1 MGGNSLEA
9 EVSRVS
15 AQQVAAGLDAAGHQA
30 TLLELDRNAPVRL
43 AELRPDAVFPALHG
57 PPGEDGGVQG
67 LLDILE
73 LPYVGGGVQASALAM
88 DKASAKDLFRRIG
101 LPVAEDLVLLP
112 DTPIK
117 EGVARIRAV
126 LGERVVIKPSGQGSA
141 IGVSRLPD
149 SNQIDSCLGEALR
162 LGKVIVEPFV
172 VGKEITVGVL
182 DLHGAAAKALPVIE
196 IRTAPGE
203 WYDAVNRY
211 KAGASEHLVP
221 APLPAAV
228 TADLQRIA
236 VAAHRALGL
245 RHLSRADF
253 ILGDDGGIHLLE
265 VNSLPGMTPTSLYPD
280 GARAAG
286 LAFPQLLDALI
297 RSAIADG

>member
-1 MGGNSLEA
+1 M
-9 EVSRVS
+9 
-15 AQQVAAGLDAAGHQA
+15 
-30 TLLELDRNAPVRL
+30 
-43 AELRPDAVFPALHG
+43 
-57 PPGEDGGVQG
+57 
-67 LLDILE
+67 
-73 LPYVGGGVQASALAM
+73 
-88 DKASAKDLFRRIG
+88 
-101 LPVAEDLVLLP
+101 
-112 DTPIK
+112 
-117 EGVARIRAV
+117 
-126 LGERVVIKPSGQGSA
+126 VIKPSGQGSA

-149 SNQIDSCLGEALR
+149 SNQIDLCLGEALC

-182 DLHGAAAKALPVIE
+182 DLHGATAKAFPVIE

-286 LAFPQLLDALI
+286 LAFPQLLDALNPQRHRRWLKAVCRRQRATVAVKPGTLTKCEEARRGRLLAGRPWPLAATAALALPGGAGLREWRKSWRARAFRHQRCGDLY
-297 RSAIADG
+297 RS